1 MNYAIIAAGEGSRL
15 VQEGIAVPK
24 PLVDLDGRP
33 MIRRLIDIFA
43 ELNAETISVI
53 VNEEMSAVRIY
64 LEEIRDEIPCRLN
77 LVVKSTPSSMHS
89 FMEVSRV
96 FPAGS
101 KFILTTVDTVFRQ
114 GDFELYVRA
123 FEDAPAG
130 VDGVMGVTTFIEDE
144 KPLYVKTDDDNRI
157 TAFCD
162 APFEGVKYISAGIYG
177 LTTPALGVLQQC
189 IDTGVSRMRNYQRA
203 LVETGMNLRAYD
215 LGMVL
220 DVDHAGDI
228 EAARKFVAGQ
238 PAQ

>member
-15 VQEGIAVPK
+15 VQEGVPVPK

-33 MIRRLIDIFA
+33 MIRRLIDIFTELGA
-43 ELNAETISVI
+43 EAISVI
-53 VNEEMSAVRIY
+53 VNEQMTAVREY
-64 LEEIRDEIPCRLN
+64 VEALAPTLPCPLN

-101 KFILTTVDTVFRQ
+101 KFILTTVDTVFRAD
-114 GDFELYVRA
+114 DFAGYVRA
-123 FEDAPAG
+123 FEEAPAD

-144 KPLYVKTDDDNRI
+144 KPLYVDVNDRGRI

-162 APFEGVKYISAGIYG
+162 EPFPGMRYISAGIYG
-177 LTTPALGVLQQC
+177 LTTPALDVLRRC

-203 LVETGMNLRAYD
+203 LVADGLNLRAYD
-215 LGMVL
+215 LGKVL

-228 EAARKFVAGQ
+228 EAARRFIS
-238 PAQ
+238 